1 MSVIQS
7 ARLGAN
13 RRASRTCKRSLSGT
27 HIGPGLLLRTAFEKP
42 ESASVALTAT
52 AEDPLS
58 NYYAHLSCIRG
69 IQDSN
74 NQVLST
80 RIKTSRQDL
89 NFKLYD

>member
-27 HIGPGLLLRTAFEKP
+27 RIGPGLLLRIAFEKP

-52 AEDPLS
+52 AE
-58 NYYAHLSCIRG
+58 SCLCITAIYVIG
-69 IQDSN
+69 IELTGHCQ
-74 NQVLST
+74 
-80 RIKTSRQDL
+80 
-89 NFKLYD
+89 Y